1 MVRGLVGVEG
11 CNFLALSVFCL
22 CDGCFVVGK
31 GITMK
36 PSFVEVSP
44 YENDQFG
51 QPALTISMFCVLAC
65 TGDFMQVNP
74 FGRESTV

>member
-1 MVRGLVGVEG
+1 
-11 CNFLALSVFCL
+11 
-22 CDGCFVVGK
+22 
-31 GITMK
+31 MK

-44 YENDQFG
+44 DEYDQFG
-51 QPALTISMFCVLAC
+51 QPALTVAMFCVLAG